1 MGIIRPGKRPACQSG
16 WTLTAQD
23 RLRHCL
29 HGKGSARQE
38 PCQNGKVLPLTP
50 QAAEKLR
57 QELALG
63 PRDAWSNLAETEVV
77 LDSGRPTVTAIVRNN
92 SQGRRDV
99 RRFAAQWGADWRV
112 VQEVGG
118 LIYVAFT
125 CKGEG
130 AREDQKRCD
139 EELRLRVQPVTSENR
154 LSRQARSSRASWT
167 LACARP
173 RSRWSR
179 AAKARGDC
187 ASARTFPRRRLRTWG
202 KTPPWPEKKTYFL
215 THPVSQGD

>member
-63 PRDAWSNLAETEVV
+63 PRDAWSNLSETEVA
-77 LDSGRPTVTAIVRNN
+77 LDFGRPTVTAIVRNN

-99 RRFAAQWGADWRV
+99 RRFAAHWGADWRV

-130 AREDQKRCD
+130 TREDQKRCD
-139 EELRLRVQPVTSENR
+139 EELRLRVQHNGWFEGVLDGYTYPSSPSAGHKPREDRGV
-154 LSRQARSSRASWT
+154 RQ
-167 LACARP
+167 
-173 RSRWSR
+173 
-179 AAKARGDC
+179 KK
-187 ASARTFPRRRLRTWG
+187 ASARAARGSFEATKGLGNHGQDRSSSR
-202 KTPPWPEKKTYFL
+202 Y
-215 THPVSQGD
+215 